1 MSQGD
6 LYLVLPL
13 AWQQYQQHQPRF
25 AAYKRSYTPELA
37 TQALAELERAQQ
49 LPSAQARG
57 AGSERTRG
65 GLVEQADEFLAAWQ
79 LLDGYIEEANP
90 TREAYKAMRD
100 AAGYPHYEAAAKHD
114 WAALEQLMT
123 AALRFVQA
131 NAAELADKGQMP
143 AAFAGELAEEVADV
157 RTLLR
162 QFVQQKGAAQAGT
175 GVQNA
180 ALLAQYE
187 AYQKMNRDAQR
198 IFRKEP
204 ELARQFQ
211 TEYLLSLVR
220 GTAQA
225 AARGTLSDA
234 AGKPAA
240 GVLVQAAG
248 RDDFAVSD
256 EDGRY
261 LLPLP
266 AGTYTLT
273 FSGAGISRQELPGVV
288 IEAGVKKRV
297 DATVTRV
304 AAG

>member
-6 LYLVLPL
+6 LYLLLPL

-37 TQALAELERAQQ
+37 TQALAGLEAAQQ
-49 LPSAQARG
+49 LPGLQARG
-57 AGSERTRG
+57 AASERTRG

-79 LLDGYIEEANP
+79 LLEGYIEEAYP
-90 TREAYKAMRD
+90 SAATYRAMRD
-100 AAGYPHYEAAAKHD
+100 AAGYPYYAGAARHE

-123 AALRFVQA
+123 AALGFVQQYGKELRSQGEMPDDFA
-131 NAAELADKGQMP
+131 QTLADE
-143 AAFAGELAEEVADV
+143 AADV
-157 RTLLR
+157 RALLR
-162 QFVQQKGAAQAGT
+162 QFVQQKGEAQAGT
-175 GVQNA
+175 GTQQA

-187 AYQKMNRDAQR
+187 AYQKLNRDAQR

-211 TEYLLSLVR
+211 TEYLLGLVR
-220 GTAQA
+220 GTGQA
-225 AARGTLSDA
+225 AARGTLLDE
-234 AGKPAA
+234 AGKPVA
-240 GVLVQAAG
+240 GALVQAAG

-266 AGTYTLT
+266 AGTYSLSI
-273 FSGAGISRQELPGVV
+273 SGAGLKRQELPGVV
-288 IEAGVKKRV
+288 IEPGVKKRL

-304 AAG
+304 AA